1 MSTLP
6 AGFRLRSTP
15 LVLGELW
22 RAAGR
27 GGSTGREDI
36 AHACCDKELWLSRRS
51 VAATKACA
59 TLQADLE
66 YSYTTWNFKVVRKE
80 KEERE
85 TSNLNPVGLAATA
98 RLQQRGEYHTNSAIR

>member
-6 AGFRLRSTP
+6 AGFRLRITP
-15 LVLGELW
+15 LELGDLW

-59 TLQADLE
+59 TLQALI
-66 YSYTTWNFKVVRKE
+66 SSIRPE
-80 KEERE
+80 KKKKKSE
-85 TSNLNPVGLAATA
+85 PP
-98 RLQQRGEYHTNSAIR
+98 I